1 MSLITP
7 DFGLLVWMTLIF
19 GIVFFVLAKWGFP
32 MITGSVEKRAQRIG
46 DSIKA
51 AKEAEEKLRNLAE
64 EQSRMIE
71 ETRQEQSRILKEAA
85 ASRDNSVE
93 QAKVQAREEASR
105 ILDQARTQIAAEK
118 ESALR
123 DVRKEV
129 ALLSV
134 SVAEMGL
141 PVLSTRLPDSKKF
154 RRDLSEERKSVFRS
168 TIFPMDASLL
178 KGSGIREFSEEI
190 SRIIRPQ

>member
-32 MITGSVEKRAQRIG
+32 MITGSVEKRAARIG

-85 ASRDNSVE
+85 ASRDSIVE

-134 SVAEMGL
+134 SVAEK
-141 PVLSTRLPDSKKF
+141 VLKKSLSDADGQSALVDRLVDELSSSK
-154 RRDLSEERKSVFRS
+154 DLKN
-168 TIFPMDASLL
+168 
-178 KGSGIREFSEEI
+178 
-190 SRIIRPQ
+190 

>member
-32 MITGSVEKRAQRIG
+32 MITDSVAKRADRINE
-46 DSIKA
+46 SIRQ
-51 AKEAEEKLRNLAE
+51 AKEAEEKLRNLSAE
-64 EQSRMIE
+64 QAKIIE
-71 ETRQEQSRILKEAA
+71 EARKEQSRILKEAA
-85 ASRDNSVE
+85 SARDAMVE
-93 QAKVQAREEASR
+93 QAKIQAKDEADK
-105 ILDQARTQIAAEK
+105 ILNQALTQIAAER

-134 SVAEMGL
+134 SVAEK
-141 PVLSTRLPDSKKF
+141 VLRKELDSDAN
-154 RRDLSEERKSVFRS
+154 RSELVGKLVDELRS
-168 TIFPMDASLL
+168 
-178 KGSGIREFSEEI
+178 
-190 SRIIRPQ
+190 

>member
-1 MSLITP
+1 M
-7 DFGLLVWMTLIF
+7 LVWMTLIF

-32 MITGSVEKRAQRIG
+32 MITGSVEKRAQRISE
-46 DSIKA
+46 SIKA
-51 AKEAEEKLRNLAE
+51 AKEAEERLRNLAE

-85 ASRDNSVE
+85 ASRDNIVE

-134 SVAEMGL
+134 SVAEK
-141 PVLSTRLPDSKKF
+141 VLK
-154 RRDLSEERKSVFRS
+154 
-168 TIFPMDASLL
+168 ASLSDGAEQSALVDRLVDEVSSSKDL
-178 KGSGIREFSEEI
+178 KN
-190 SRIIRPQ
+190 

>member
-1 MSLITP
+1 
-7 DFGLLVWMTLIF
+7 MTLIF

-32 MITGSVEKRAQRIG
+32 MITGSVEKRAQRIN

-85 ASRDNSVE
+85 ASRDNIVE

-123 DVRKEV
+123 DVRKEI

-134 SVAEMGL
+134 SVAEK
-141 PVLSTRLPDSKKF
+141 VLKKSLSDADGQSALVDRLVDEVSSSK
-154 RRDLSEERKSVFRS
+154 DLKN
-168 TIFPMDASLL
+168 
-178 KGSGIREFSEEI
+178 
-190 SRIIRPQ
+190 

>member
-32 MITGSVEKRAQRIG
+32 MITGSVEKRAQSIG

-85 ASRDNSVE
+85 ASRDNIVE

-134 SVAEMGL
+134 SVAEK
-141 PVLSTRLPDSKKF
+141 VLK
-154 RRDLSEERKSVFRS
+154 
-168 TIFPMDASLL
+168 ASLSDGAEQSALVDRLVDEVSSSKDL
-178 KGSGIREFSEEI
+178 KN
-190 SRIIRPQ
+190 

>member
-32 MITGSVEKRAQRIG
+32 MITGSVEKRAQGIG
-46 DSIKA
+46 ESIKA
-51 AKEAEEKLRNLAE
+51 AKEAEERLRNLAE

-85 ASRDNSVE
+85 ASRDNIVE

-134 SVAEMGL
+134 SVAEK
-141 PVLSTRLPDSKKF
+141 VLK
-154 RRDLSEERKSVFRS
+154 
-168 TIFPMDASLL
+168 ASLSDGAEQSALVDRLVDEVSSSKDL
-178 KGSGIREFSEEI
+178 KN
-190 SRIIRPQ
+190 

>member
-7 DFGLLVWMTLIF
+7 DFGLIVWMTLIF

-32 MITGSVEKRAQRIG
+32 MITGSVEKRAARIN

-51 AKEAEEKLRNLAE
+51 AKEAEEKLRGLAE

-85 ASRDNSVE
+85 ASRDNIIE
-93 QAKVQAREEASR
+93 QAKEQAREEASR
-105 ILDQARTQIAAEK
+105 ILEQTRTQIAAEK

-134 SVAEMGL
+134 GIAGKVLKKTLSDSAEQTAL
-141 PVLSTRLPDSKKF
+141 VDRLVDEVSSSK
-154 RRDLSEERKSVFRS
+154 DLKN
-168 TIFPMDASLL
+168 
-178 KGSGIREFSEEI
+178 
-190 SRIIRPQ
+190 

>member
-32 MITGSVEKRAQRIG
+32 MITGSVEKRATRIN

-51 AKEAEEKLRNLAE
+51 AKEAEEKLRGLAE
-64 EQSRMIE
+64 QQSRMIE
-71 ETRQEQSRILKEAA
+71 ETRQEQNRILKEAA
-85 ASRDNSVE
+85 ASRDAIVE
-93 QAKVQAREEASR
+93 QAKEQARDEASR
-105 ILDQARTQIAAEK
+105 ILAQARTQIAAEK

-134 SVAEMGL
+134 SVAEK
-141 PVLSTRLPDSKKF
+141 VLKKSLSDADGQVALVDKLVDEVSSSK
-154 RRDLSEERKSVFRS
+154 DLKN
-168 TIFPMDASLL
+168 
-178 KGSGIREFSEEI
+178 
-190 SRIIRPQ
+190 

>member
-32 MITGSVEKRAQRIG
+32 MITDSVQKRADRINE
-46 DSIKA
+46 SIAKA
-51 AKEAEEKLRNLAE
+51 REAEERLLNLAS
-64 EQSRMIE
+64 EQDAIV
-71 ETRQEQSRILKEAA
+71 EQARKEQARILKEAA
-85 ASRDNSVE
+85 ASRDALIE
-93 QAKVQAREEASR
+93 QAKEQARDEASK

-129 ALLSV
+129 AALSV
-134 SVAEMGL
+134 AVAEK
-141 PVLSTRLPDSKKF
+141 VLRKDLEQESSRDELLARLVD
-154 RRDLSEERKSVFRS
+154 E
-168 TIFPMDASLL
+168 MAS
-178 KGSGIREFSEEI
+178 SRE
-190 SRIIRPQ
+190 QKN

>member
-32 MITGSVEKRAQRIG
+32 MITGSVEKRAKRIN

-51 AKEAEEKLRNLAE
+51 AKEAEEKLRNLAG

-85 ASRDNSVE
+85 ASRDSIVE
-93 QAKVQAREEASR
+93 QAKVQAREEAAR

-123 DVRKEV
+123 DVRKDV
-129 ALLSV
+129 AMVAV
-134 SVAEMGL
+134 SVAEKVLKKSLADSGDQAGL
-141 PVLSTRLPDSKKF
+141 VDRL
-154 RRDLSEERKSVFRS
+154 
-168 TIFPMDASLL
+168 M
-178 KGSGIREFSEEI
+178 EEI
-190 SRIIRPQ
+190 SSRNDLKS

>member
-32 MITGSVEKRAQRIG
+32 MITGSVEKRAARIG

-85 ASRDNSVE
+85 ASRDSIVE

-134 SVAEMGL
+134 SVAEK
-141 PVLSTRLPDSKKF
+141 VLKKSLSDADGQSALVDILVDEVSSSK
-154 RRDLSEERKSVFRS
+154 DLKN
-168 TIFPMDASLL
+168 
-178 KGSGIREFSEEI
+178 
-190 SRIIRPQ
+190 

>member
-7 DFGLLVWMTLIF
+7 DFGLIVWMTLIF

-32 MITGSVEKRAQRIG
+32 MITGSVEKRAARIN

-51 AKEAEEKLRNLAE
+51 AKEAEEKLRGLAE

-71 ETRQEQSRILKEAA
+71 EARQEQSRILKEAA
-85 ASRDNSVE
+85 ASRDSIVE
-93 QAKVQAREEASR
+93 QAKEQARDEAAR
-105 ILDQARTQIAAEK
+105 ILAQARTQIAAEK

-134 SVAEMGL
+134 GIAGK
-141 PVLSTRLPDSKKF
+141 VLKKTLSDSGEQADLARRLMDEVSSSK
-154 RRDLSEERKSVFRS
+154 DLKN
-168 TIFPMDASLL
+168 
-178 KGSGIREFSEEI
+178 
-190 SRIIRPQ
+190 

>member
-32 MITGSVEKRAQRIG
+32 MITGSVEKRAARIG

-85 ASRDNSVE
+85 ASRDSIVE

-134 SVAEMGL
+134 SVAEK
-141 PVLSTRLPDSKKF
+141 VLKKSLSDADGQSALVDRLVEEVSSSK
-154 RRDLSEERKSVFRS
+154 DLKN
-168 TIFPMDASLL
+168 
-178 KGSGIREFSEEI
+178 
-190 SRIIRPQ
+190 

>member
-32 MITGSVEKRAQRIG
+32 MITGSVEKRAARIG

-85 ASRDNSVE
+85 ASWDNIVE

-134 SVAEMGL
+134 SVAEK
-141 PVLSTRLPDSKKF
+141 VLKKSLSDADGQSALVDRLVDEVSSSK
-154 RRDLSEERKSVFRS
+154 DLKN
-168 TIFPMDASLL
+168 
-178 KGSGIREFSEEI
+178 
-190 SRIIRPQ
+190 

>member
-32 MITGSVEKRAQRIG
+32 MITGSVEKRAARIG

-85 ASRDNSVE
+85 ASRDSIVE

-134 SVAEMGL
+134 SVAEK
-141 PVLSTRLPDSKKF
+141 VLKAS
-154 RRDLSEERKSVFRS
+154 LSEGAEQSALVDRLVDEVSSSK
-168 TIFPMDASLL
+168 DL
-178 KGSGIREFSEEI
+178 KN
-190 SRIIRPQ
+190 

>member
-32 MITGSVEKRAQRIG
+32 MITGSVEKRAARIN

-85 ASRDNSVE
+85 ASRDSIVE

-134 SVAEMGL
+134 SVAEK
-141 PVLSTRLPDSKKF
+141 VLKKSLSDADGQSALVDRLVDEVSSSK
-154 RRDLSEERKSVFRS
+154 DLKN
-168 TIFPMDASLL
+168 
-178 KGSGIREFSEEI
+178 
-190 SRIIRPQ
+190 

>member
-32 MITGSVEKRAQRIG
+32 MITGSVEKRAARIG
-46 DSIKA
+46 ESIKA

-85 ASRDNSVE
+85 ASRDNIVE

-134 SVAEMGL
+134 SVAEK
-141 PVLSTRLPDSKKF
+141 VLK
-154 RRDLSEERKSVFRS
+154 
-168 TIFPMDASLL
+168 ASLSDGAEQSALVDRLVDEVSSSKDL
-178 KGSGIREFSEEI
+178 KN
-190 SRIIRPQ
+190 

>member
-1 MSLITP
+1 
-7 DFGLLVWMTLIF
+7 MTLIF

-32 MITGSVEKRAQRIG
+32 MITGSVEKRAARIN

-85 ASRDNSVE
+85 ASRDNIVE

-105 ILDQARTQIAAEK
+105 IMDQARTQIAAEK

-134 SVAEMGL
+134 SVAEK
-141 PVLSTRLPDSKKF
+141 VLK
-154 RRDLSEERKSVFRS
+154 
-168 TIFPMDASLL
+168 ASLSDGAEQSALVDRLVDEVSSSKDL
-178 KGSGIREFSEEI
+178 KN
-190 SRIIRPQ
+190 

>member
-1 MSLITP
+1 
-7 DFGLLVWMTLIF
+7 MTLIF

-32 MITGSVEKRAQRIG
+32 MITGSVEKRAQRIN
-46 DSIKA
+46 DSIKE
-51 AKEAEEKLRNLAE
+51 AKEAEERLRNLAE

-85 ASRDNSVE
+85 ASRDSIVE
-93 QAKVQAREEASR
+93 QAKVQAREEAFR

-129 ALLSV
+129 AMLSV
-134 SVAEMGL
+134 SVAEK
-141 PVLSTRLPDSKKF
+141 VLKKSLSDVDGQSALVDRLVDEVSSSK
-154 RRDLSEERKSVFRS
+154 DLKN
-168 TIFPMDASLL
+168 
-178 KGSGIREFSEEI
+178 
-190 SRIIRPQ
+190 

>member
-7 DFGLLVWMTLIF
+7 DFGLIVWMTLIF

-32 MITGSVEKRAQRIG
+32 MITGSVEKRAARIN

-51 AKEAEEKLRNLAE
+51 AKEAEERLRCLAE

-85 ASRDNSVE
+85 ASRDNIIE
-93 QAKVQAREEASR
+93 QAKEQARDEASR

-129 ALLSV
+129 AMLSV
-134 SVAEMGL
+134 NVAEK
-141 PVLSTRLPDSKKF
+141 VLRQTLSDGQAKLADRLVDEVSSAN
-154 RRDLSEERKSVFRS
+154 DLKN
-168 TIFPMDASLL
+168 
-178 KGSGIREFSEEI
+178 
-190 SRIIRPQ
+190 

>member
-1 MSLITP
+1 
-7 DFGLLVWMTLIF
+7 MTLIF

-32 MITGSVEKRAQRIG
+32 MITGSVEKRAARIG

-85 ASRDNSVE
+85 SSRDSIVE

-134 SVAEMGL
+134 SVAEK
-141 PVLSTRLPDSKKF
+141 VLKKSLSDADGQSALVDRLVDEVSSSK
-154 RRDLSEERKSVFRS
+154 DLKN
-168 TIFPMDASLL
+168 
-178 KGSGIREFSEEI
+178 
-190 SRIIRPQ
+190 

>member
-1 MSLITP
+1 
-7 DFGLLVWMTLIF
+7 MTLIF

-32 MITGSVEKRAQRIG
+32 MITGSVEKRAARIG

-85 ASRDNSVE
+85 ASRDSIVE

-105 ILDQARTQIAAEK
+105 ILDQARTQIATEK

-134 SVAEMGL
+134 SVAEK
-141 PVLSTRLPDSKKF
+141 VLKKSLSDADGQSALVDRLVDEVSSSK
-154 RRDLSEERKSVFRS
+154 DLKN
-168 TIFPMDASLL
+168 
-178 KGSGIREFSEEI
+178 
-190 SRIIRPQ
+190 

>member
-32 MITGSVEKRAQRIG
+32 MITGSVEKRAARIG

-85 ASRDNSVE
+85 ASRDSIIE

-123 DVRKEV
+123 DVRKEI

-134 SVAEMGL
+134 SVAEK
-141 PVLSTRLPDSKKF
+141 VLKKSLSDADGQSALVDRLVDEVSSSK
-154 RRDLSEERKSVFRS
+154 DLKN
-168 TIFPMDASLL
+168 
-178 KGSGIREFSEEI
+178 
-190 SRIIRPQ
+190 

>member
-19 GIVFFVLAKWGFP
+19 GIVFFVLARWGFP
-32 MITGSVEKRAQRIG
+32 MITGSVEKRAARIG

-85 ASRDNSVE
+85 ASRDSIVE

-134 SVAEMGL
+134 SVAEK
-141 PVLSTRLPDSKKF
+141 VLKKSLSDADGQSALVDRLVDEVSSSK
-154 RRDLSEERKSVFRS
+154 DLKN
-168 TIFPMDASLL
+168 
-178 KGSGIREFSEEI
+178 
-190 SRIIRPQ
+190 